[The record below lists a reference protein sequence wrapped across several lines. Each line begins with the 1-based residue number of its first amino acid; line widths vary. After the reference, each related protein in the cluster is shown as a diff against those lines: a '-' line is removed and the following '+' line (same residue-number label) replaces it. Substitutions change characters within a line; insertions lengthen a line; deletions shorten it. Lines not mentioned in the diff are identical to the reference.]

1 MNKYTHIAI
10 QVCIAVAILAALDAV
25 SGILNEA
32 LSGWQREWSVDILSG
47 SAMVGWLYTSTSLSM
62 LVDKLRREEE
72 GL

>member
-1 MNKYTHIAI
+1 MMNKYTHIAI
-10 QVCIAVAILAALDAV
+10 Q
-25 SGILNEA
+25 
-32 LSGWQREWSVDILSG
+32 GWQREWSVDILSG